1 MIKRFIVFVVGM
13 NVLAIGIILN
23 TKSLLGVGSINTL
36 PYALANILSVSLG
49 TMTAMVYLVFI
60 IIQLILL
67 KRFDLQVII
76 QLPFSF
82 IFGYLIDFYDLF
94 FSYEPTAFYMR
105 IVILIIAIVLTALG
119 AFLMV
124 LGDIVLN
131 PADGLVHTIGK
142 VTNKDFGFVKNIA
155 DLVFIVLTVV
165 ICLVTKG
172 YILGIGIGTVVS
184 AIFIGRFVALYQ
196 NIYNHLQESKI

>member
-1 MIKRFIVFVVGM
+1 M
-13 NVLAIGIILN
+13 
-23 TKSLLGVGSINTL
+23 
-36 PYALANILSVSLG
+36 
-49 TMTAMVYLVFI
+49 
-60 IIQLILL
+60 Q
-67 KRFDLQVII
+67 
-76 QLPFSF
+76 
-82 IFGYLIDFYDLF
+82 
-94 FSYEPTAFYMR
+94 

-165 ICLVTKG
+165 ICLVIKG
-172 YILGIGIGTVVS
+172 YILGIGTVAS

>member
-49 TMTAMVYLVFI
+49 TMTTMVYLVFI

-67 KRFDLQVII
+67 KKFDLQVII

-94 FSYEPTAFYMR
+94 FSYEPTAFYMQ

-142 VTNKDFGFVKNIA
+142 VTNKDFGSVKNIA

>member
-67 KRFDLQVII
+67 KKFDLQVII

-94 FSYEPTAFYMR
+94 FSYEPTAFYMQ

-196 NIYNHLQESKI
+196 NIYNYLQESKI

>member
-1 MIKRFIVFVVGM
+1 M
-13 NVLAIGIILN
+13 
-23 TKSLLGVGSINTL
+23 
-36 PYALANILSVSLG
+36 
-49 TMTAMVYLVFI
+49 
-60 IIQLILL
+60 Q
-67 KRFDLQVII
+67 
-76 QLPFSF
+76 
-82 IFGYLIDFYDLF
+82 
-94 FSYEPTAFYMR
+94 

-172 YILGIGIGTVVS
+172 YILGIGTVAS

>member
-49 TMTAMVYLVFI
+49 TMTTMVYLVFI

-94 FSYEPTAFYMR
+94 FSYEPTAFYMQ

-172 YILGIGIGTVVS
+172 YILGIGTVVS

>member
-49 TMTAMVYLVFI
+49 TMTTMVYLVFI

-94 FSYEPTAFYMR
+94 FSYEPTAFYMQ
-105 IVILIIAIVLTALG
+105 IVILIIAIVLTA
-119 AFLMV
+119 F
-124 LGDIVLN
+124 GDIVLN

-184 AIFIGRFVALYQ
+184 AIFIGRFMALYQ

>member
-13 NVLAIGIILN
+13 NILAIGIILN

-49 TMTAMVYLVFI
+49 TMTTMVYLVFI

-94 FSYEPTAFYMR
+94 FSYEPTAFYMQ

>member
-49 TMTAMVYLVFI
+49 TMTTMVYLVFI

>member
-1 MIKRFIVFVVGM
+1 MIKRLIVFVVGM

-23 TKSLLGVGSINTL
+23 TKSLLGVGLINTL

-49 TMTAMVYLVFI
+49 TMTTMVYLVFI

-67 KRFDLQVII
+67 KKFDLQVII

-94 FSYEPTAFYMR
+94 FSYEPTAFYMQ

-196 NIYNHLQESKI
+196 NIYNYLQESKI

>member
-1 MIKRFIVFVVGM
+1 MIF
-13 NVLAIGIILN
+13 
-23 TKSLLGVGSINTL
+23 
-36 PYALANILSVSLG
+36 
-49 TMTAMVYLVFI
+49 
-60 IIQLILL
+60 
-67 KRFDLQVII
+67 
-76 QLPFSF
+76 
-82 IFGYLIDFYDLF
+82 F
-94 FSYEPTAFYMR
+94 FSYEPTAFYMQ

-165 ICLVTKG
+165 ICLVIKG
-172 YILGIGIGTVVS
+172 YILGIGTVAS

>member
-13 NVLAIGIILN
+13 KVLAIGIILN

-49 TMTAMVYLVFI
+49 TMTTMVYLVFI

-67 KRFDLQVII
+67 KKFDLQVII

-94 FSYEPTAFYMR
+94 FSYEPTAFYMQ

>member
-49 TMTAMVYLVFI
+49 TMTTMVYLVFI

-94 FSYEPTAFYMR
+94 FSYEPTAFYMQ

-119 AFLMV
+119 AFLML

>member
-49 TMTAMVYLVFI
+49 TMTTMVYLVFI

-94 FSYEPTAFYMR
+94 FSYEPSAFYMQ

>member
-36 PYALANILSVSLG
+36 PYALANILSVSLE
-49 TMTAMVYLVFI
+49 TMTTMVYLVFI

-94 FSYEPTAFYMR
+94 FSYEPTAFYMQ

-184 AIFIGRFVALYQ
+184 AIFIGRFIALYQ

>member
-49 TMTAMVYLVFI
+49 IMTTMVYLVFI

-94 FSYEPTAFYMR
+94 
-105 IVILIIAIVLTALG
+105 
-119 AFLMV
+119 
-124 LGDIVLN
+124 
-131 PADGLVHTIGK
+131 LVM
-142 VTNKDFGFVKNIA
+142 NQ
-155 DLVFIVLTVV
+155 LLFICKL
-165 ICLVTKG
+165 L
-172 YILGIGIGTVVS
+172 
-184 AIFIGRFVALYQ
+184 F
-196 NIYNHLQESKI
+196 

>member
-36 PYALANILSVSLG
+36 PYVLANILSVSLG
-49 TMTAMVYLVFI
+49 TMTTMVYLVFI

-94 FSYEPTAFYMR
+94 FSYEPTAFYMQ

>member
-1 MIKRFIVFVVGM
+1 MIF
-13 NVLAIGIILN
+13 
-23 TKSLLGVGSINTL
+23 
-36 PYALANILSVSLG
+36 
-49 TMTAMVYLVFI
+49 
-60 IIQLILL
+60 
-67 KRFDLQVII
+67 
-76 QLPFSF
+76 
-82 IFGYLIDFYDLF
+82 F
-94 FSYEPTAFYMR
+94 FSYEPTAFYMQ

-165 ICLVTKG
+165 ICLVIKG
-172 YILGIGIGTVVS
+172 YILGIGIGKVAS

>member
-94 FSYEPTAFYMR
+94 FSYEPTAFYMQ

-172 YILGIGIGTVVS
+172 YILGIGIGTVAS

>member
-49 TMTAMVYLVFI
+49 IMTTMVYLVFI

-67 KRFDLQVII
+67 KKFDLQVII

-94 FSYEPTAFYMR
+94 FSYEPTAFYMQ

-165 ICLVTKG
+165 ICLVIKG
-172 YILGIGIGTVVS
+172 YILGIGIGTVAS

>member
-36 PYALANILSVSLG
+36 PYVLANILSVSLG
-49 TMTAMVYLVFI
+49 TMTTMVYLVFI

-94 FSYEPTAFYMR
+94 FSYEPTAFYMQ

-165 ICLVTKG
+165 ICLVIKG

>member
-67 KRFDLQVII
+67 KKFDLQVII

-94 FSYEPTAFYMR
+94 FSYEPTAFYMQ

-165 ICLVTKG
+165 ICLVIKG
-172 YILGIGIGTVVS
+172 YILGIGTVAS

>member
-49 TMTAMVYLVFI
+49 TMTTMVYLVFI

-67 KRFDLQVII
+67 KKFDLQVII

-94 FSYEPTAFYMR
+94 FSYEPTAFYMQ

>member
-49 TMTAMVYLVFI
+49 TMTTMVYLVFI

-94 FSYEPTAFYMR
+94 FSYEPTAFYMQ

-184 AIFIGRFVALYQ
+184 AIFIGRFLALYQ

>member
-67 KRFDLQVII
+67 KKFDLQVII

-94 FSYEPTAFYMR
+94 FSYEPTAFYMQ

>member
-172 YILGIGIGTVVS
+172 YILGIGIVTVVS

>member
-94 FSYEPTAFYMR
+94 FSYEPTAFYMQ

>member
-49 TMTAMVYLVFI
+49 TMTTMVYLVFI

-94 FSYEPTAFYMR
+94 FSYEPTAYYMQ

>member
-49 TMTAMVYLVFI
+49 TMTIMVYLVFI

-94 FSYEPTAFYMR
+94 FSYEPTAFYMQ

-184 AIFIGRFVALYQ
+184 AIFISRFVALYQ

>member
-1 MIKRFIVFVVGM
+1 M
-13 NVLAIGIILN
+13 
-23 TKSLLGVGSINTL
+23 
-36 PYALANILSVSLG
+36 
-49 TMTAMVYLVFI
+49 
-60 IIQLILL
+60 Q
-67 KRFDLQVII
+67 
-76 QLPFSF
+76 
-82 IFGYLIDFYDLF
+82 
-94 FSYEPTAFYMR
+94 

-172 YILGIGIGTVVS
+172 YILGIGTVVS

>member
-36 PYALANILSVSLG
+36 PYALANILSVSLE
-49 TMTAMVYLVFI
+49 TMTTMVYLVFI

-94 FSYEPTAFYMR
+94 FSYEPTAFYMQ

>member
-36 PYALANILSVSLG
+36 PYTLANILSVSLG
-49 TMTAMVYLVFI
+49 TMTTMVYLVFI

-94 FSYEPTAFYMR
+94 FSYEPTAFYMQ

>member
-49 TMTAMVYLVFI
+49 TMTTMVYLVFI

-94 FSYEPTAFYMR
+94 FSYEPTAFYMQ

-184 AIFIGRFVALYQ
+184 AIFIGRFIALYR

>member
-49 TMTAMVYLVFI
+49 TMTTMVYLVFI

-94 FSYEPTAFYMR
+94 FSYEPTAFYMQ
-105 IVILIIAIVLTALG
+105 IVILIIAILLTALG